1 MKTLNIGKEDLYT
14 TEEASKK
21 LNIHQTELSRF
32 VREGKLSRVKNKS
45 NKCRSYYLK
54 IEIDN
59 FDLGRQEEFYIES
72 PSQQL
77 LDKDL
82 NSIFITH

>member
-1 MKTLNIGKEDLYT
+1 MKTLNIRKEDLYT
-14 TEEASKK
+14 TEEASNK

-32 VREGKLSRVKNKS
+32 VREGKLSRVKNKK

-54 IEIDN
+54 IEIDS
-59 FDLGRQEEFYIES
+59 FELGKQEEFYIES